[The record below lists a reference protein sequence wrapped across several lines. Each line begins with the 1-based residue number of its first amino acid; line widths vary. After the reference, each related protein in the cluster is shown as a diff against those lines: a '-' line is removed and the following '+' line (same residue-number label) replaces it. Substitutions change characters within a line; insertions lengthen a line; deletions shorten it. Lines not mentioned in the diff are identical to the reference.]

1 MLVSGGKSIYGA
13 RIGILMLEAQF
24 PRILGDM
31 GNAETWPFP
40 VLYKIV
46 RGATP
51 DRVVRKNAEGT
62 LDRFIAAAEEL
73 VSDGADAITTN
84 CGFLSIFQKELSAAV
99 RVPVLTSSLMQVGTV
114 NMLLPDSKKAGILT
128 ISKSTLSDAH
138 LRAANV
144 PLGTPIGTT
153 EDGAEFSRVIL
164 NDELQLNIELA
175 RMDNINAALKMKTDH
190 PELGA
195 IILEC
200 TNMSPYAK
208 AMQEAVELPV
218 YSIVNFVEWL
228 HAGLKPKRFFS

>member
-24 PRILGDM
+24 PRIPGDM

-62 LDRFIAAAEEL
+62 LDIFIAAAEEL

-99 RVPVLTSSLMQVGTV
+99 RVPVLTSSLMQVSTV
-114 NMLLPDSKKAGILT
+114 NMLLPGSSMFTVLT
-128 ISKSTLSDAH
+128 CINDCLLYTSPSPRDATLS
-138 LRAANV
+138 
-144 PLGTPIGTT
+144 
-153 EDGAEFSRVIL
+153 
-164 NDELQLNIELA
+164 
-175 RMDNINAALKMKTDH
+175 RMPSSA
-190 PELGA
+190 
-195 IILEC
+195 
-200 TNMSPYAK
+200 
-208 AMQEAVELPV
+208 
-218 YSIVNFVEWL
+218 
-228 HAGLKPKRFFS
+228 

>member
-24 PRILGDM
+24 PRIPGDM

-73 VSDGADAITTN
+73 ISDGADAITTN

-99 RVPVLTSSLMQVGTV
+99 RVPVLTSSLMQVSTV

-128 ISKSTLSDAH
+128 ISKSTLGDAH

-144 PLGTPIGTT
+144 PLDTPIGTT
-153 EDGAEFSRVIL
+153 EDGTEFSRVIL
-164 NDELQLNIELA
+164 NDELKLNIELA

-190 PELGA
+190 PDLGA

-200 TNMSPYAK
+200 TNMSPYAE
-208 AMQEAVELPV
+208 AIQEAVELPV

>member
-24 PRILGDM
+24 PRISGDM

-40 VLYKIV
+40 VLYKVV

-51 DRVVRKNAEGT
+51 DQVVRKNAEGT

-99 RVPVLTSSLMQVGTV
+99 RVPVLTSSLMQVSTV
-114 NMLLPDSKKAGILT
+114 NTLLPDSKKAGILT

-144 PLGTPIGTT
+144 PSDTPIGTT
-153 EDGAEFSRVIL
+153 EDGA
-164 NDELQLNIELA
+164 
-175 RMDNINAALKMKTDH
+175 
-190 PELGA
+190 
-195 IILEC
+195 
-200 TNMSPYAK
+200 
-208 AMQEAVELPV
+208 
-218 YSIVNFVEWL
+218 
-228 HAGLKPKRFFS
+228 

>member
-24 PRILGDM
+24 PRIPGDM

-99 RVPVLTSSLMQVGTV
+99 RVPVLTSSLMQVSTV

-138 LRAANV
+138 LRAAKV
-144 PLGTPIGTT
+144 PSDTPIGTT
-153 EDGAEFSRVIL
+153 EDGVEFSRVIL
-164 NDELQLNIELA
+164 NDELELNIELA
-175 RMDNINAALKMKTDH
+175 RLDNINAALKMKTDH
-190 PELGA
+190 PGLGA

-200 TNMSPYAK
+200 TNMSPYAE
-208 AMQEAVELPV
+208 AIQEAVELPV

-228 HAGLKPKRFFS
+228 HAGLKPKRFLS

>member
-24 PRILGDM
+24 PRIPGDM

-73 VSDGADAITTN
+73 ISDGADAITTN

-99 RVPVLTSSLMQVGTV
+99 RVPVLTSSLMQVSTV

-128 ISKSTLSDAH
+128 ISKSTLGDAH

-144 PLGTPIGTT
+144 PPDTPIGTT

-164 NDELQLNIELA
+164 NDELKLNIELA

-190 PELGA
+190 PDLGA

-200 TNMSPYAK
+200 TNMSPYAE
-208 AMQEAVELPV
+208 AIQEAVELPV